1 MEFVLFFLALAM
13 IAGQYGE
20 ISKLKKR
27 IDALER
33 PPSEATD
40 NR

>member
-13 IAGQYGE
+13 LSAQQHE

-27 IDALER
+27 IDSLE
-33 PPSEATD
+33 SMTTEAV
-40 NR
+40 NV